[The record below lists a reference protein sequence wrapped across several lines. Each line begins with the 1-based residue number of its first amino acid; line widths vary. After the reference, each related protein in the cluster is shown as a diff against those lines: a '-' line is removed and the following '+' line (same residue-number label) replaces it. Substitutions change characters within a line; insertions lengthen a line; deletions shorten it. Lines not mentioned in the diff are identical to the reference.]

1 VRQNLA
7 LSGGLQGRFQEA
19 EAIAASEISP
29 QQAKANTDYLRSMLA
44 QQNSWNML
52 KDKPKG

>member
-1 VRQNLA
+1 
-7 LSGGLQGRFQEA
+7 LQGRFQEA
-19 EAIAASEISP
+19 ETIAAQELSP
-29 QQAKANTDYLRSMLA
+29 QQAKANTDYLRSMMA

>member
-1 VRQNLA
+1 MGSQGFQRLA
-7 LSGGLQGRFQEA
+7 RRFQEA
-19 EAIAASEISP
+19 EAIAAREISP